1 MASVALRWAKA
12 NKREAFHNPYNA
24 RMATSGHSSSLRI
37 VTWNI
42 HKGVRGFS
50 FRKRLEIHAMQ
61 AAIARLDADVI
72 CLQEVRRINHK
83 EAAHFTQWPTLPQ
96 ADFLAPSGYEAAYR
110 TNAFTRHGEHGNAL
124 LSRYPIAQVLH
135 EDMSDHRFEQ
145 RGLLHAKLD
154 AQGRALHMIVVHL
167 GLIASSRQ
175 RQLKQLSDYI
185 AREIPPAAAIVV
197 AGDFNSPI
205 APARWARSALANKPV
220 KKMPLLHDLKGH
232 ATFPSRL
239 PLVQLDHVF
248 ARGLRIAHQQ
258 VPSGKEWA
266 SMSDHLPLICEL
278 EWDREGEDAA

>member
-1 MASVALRWAKA
+1 MVSLDLHWATA
-12 NKREAFHNPYNA
+12 NKHKAFDNPYNA

-110 TNAFTRHGEHGNAL
+110 TNAFTKHGEHGNAL
-124 LSRYPIAQVLH
+124 LSRYPIISHAH

-145 RGLLHAKLD
+145 RGLLHATLD
-154 AQGRALHMIVVHL
+154 VMGKPVHVIVVHL
-167 GLIASSRQ
+167 GLIAASRQ
-175 RQLKQLSDYI
+175 RQLAQLSLFIERD
-185 AREIPPAAAIVV
+185 IPKQDALIV

-205 APARWARSALANKPV
+205 APMRWAQKTLGHAALGNMAK
-220 KKMPLLHDLKGH
+220 PLLHALKGH

-248 ARGLRIAHQQ
+248 ARHAKISAQS
-258 VPSGKEWA
+258 VPPGKEWA
-266 SMSDHLPLICEL
+266 RMSDHLPLIVEIEL
-278 EWDREGEDAA
+278 L